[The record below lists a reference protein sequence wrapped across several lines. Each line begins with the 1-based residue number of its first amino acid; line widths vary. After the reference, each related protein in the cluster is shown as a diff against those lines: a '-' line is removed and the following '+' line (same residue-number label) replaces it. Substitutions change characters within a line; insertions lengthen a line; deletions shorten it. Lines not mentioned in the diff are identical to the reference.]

1 MEEGGS
7 PSPGVKKIV
16 YAGLRATGSVRSSES
31 VVCLKSQNRADVP
44 GADPALPES

>member
-7 PSPGVKKIV
+7 LSPGVKKIV

-31 VVCLKSQNRADVP
+31 VVCLKSN
-44 GADPALPES
+44 